1 MMIVNKMET
10 LKGCFLDM
18 GKASLQKLGSSFR
31 TEELDPPF
39 STKEW
44 VEKKSPKF
52 YHNIPLCYF
61 TAFITL

>member
-18 GKASLQKLGSSFR
+18 GKASLQKLGSSVR
-31 TEELDPPF
+31 TEEELDPPF

-44 VEKKSPKF
+44 VEKKISQILP
-52 YHNIPLCYF
+52 
-61 TAFITL
+61 

>member
-18 GKASLQKLGSSFR
+18 GKASLQKLGSSVR
-31 TEELDPPF
+31 TEEELDPPF

-44 VEKKSPKF
+44 VEKKNLPNS
-52 YHNIPLCYF
+52 
-61 TAFITL
+61 TITSTCATLLPS